1 MTTNQSM
8 FDRWTPAHIAA
19 GMLARHLG
27 VSFQAYAVLSLGYEI
42 VESQLE
48 SPGAKSRIFGT
59 KRPETQMNV
68 AGDMGAGFLGY
79 YLATEMIKAKLPG
92 PKV

>member
-1 MTTNQSM
+1 MTINRSL
-8 FDRWTPAHIAA
+8 FDKWTPAHIAA
-19 GMLARHLG
+19 GMLASHLG
-27 VSFQAYAVLSLGYEI
+27 ISFQAYAVIALGYEI
-42 VESQLE
+42 GESQLE
-48 SPGAKSRIFGT
+48 APGGSRVFGT
-59 KRPETQMNV
+59 KRPETKKNV